1 MDKCFVVAVCAY
13 IYTFCV
19 CVCVCVFWLIW
30 TVHTDCLVFWPCALS
45 NHSQQRGSA
54 KQRCPIPSPAGS
66 GCLLYRN
73 LCLPFIVCLSSHL
86 LISTPPPMFLSRGL
100 VTAVKPCIKALTYS
114 VLPLLLPLSLPP
126 WFYPSTLC
134 WSVTPPQQLH
144 WPALPLQR
152 SYLQLML
159 WSW

>member
-1 MDKCFVVAVCAY
+1 MFCGCRVCIYLY
-13 IYTFCV
+13 ILCV
-19 CVCVCVFWLIW
+19 CVCVCFDWFGLCTLTALCFDRVHSAI
-30 TVHTDCLVFWPCALS
+30 TVNSVVQPNNGVRFPLLQVQGACYTVIFASLLLS
-45 NHSQQRGSA
+45 V
-54 KQRCPIPSPAGS
+54 SP
-66 GCLLYRN
+66 
-73 LCLPFIVCLSSHL
+73 
-86 LISTPPPMFLSRGL
+86 LISSSPPPPPMFLSRGL